1 MKDKTQKRLVL
12 FFVLLSAVLVGCME
26 FTQRDYDLQEKAYN
40 KEQKEKEEAGKD
52 TLQYRW

>member
-1 MKDKTQKRLVL
+1 LKDKTQKRLVL